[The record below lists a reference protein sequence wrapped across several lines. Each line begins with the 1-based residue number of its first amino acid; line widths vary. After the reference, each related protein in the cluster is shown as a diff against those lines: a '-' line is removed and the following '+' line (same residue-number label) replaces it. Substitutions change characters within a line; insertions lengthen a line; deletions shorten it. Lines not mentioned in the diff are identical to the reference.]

1 MQTQPNFNEGIFQLQ
16 TCEWS
21 YHAIRLL
28 SKNSIFREGYSTT
41 TKSEAIVIVAVARDT
56 LQML

>member
-1 MQTQPNFNEGIFQLQ
+1 MQTQPNCNEGIFQLQ

-28 SKNSIFREGYSTT
+28 SKNSIFTEVQHHNKVRGH
-41 TKSEAIVIVAVARDT
+41 VIVAVARDT

>member
-1 MQTQPNFNEGIFQLQ
+1 MQTQPNCNEGIFQLQ

-41 TKSEAIVIVAVARDT
+41 TKSEA
-56 LQML
+56 M

>member
-1 MQTQPNFNEGIFQLQ
+1 MQTQPNCNEGIFQLQ

-28 SKNSIFREGYSTT
+28 SKNSIFREGYSTVRGH
-41 TKSEAIVIVAVARDT
+41 VIVAVARDT